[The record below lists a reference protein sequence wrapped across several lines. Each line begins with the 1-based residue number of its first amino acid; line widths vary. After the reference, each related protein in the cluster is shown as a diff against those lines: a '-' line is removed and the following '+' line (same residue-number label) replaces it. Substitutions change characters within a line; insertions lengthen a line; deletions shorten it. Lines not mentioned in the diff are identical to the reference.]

1 MSKFIPGICVFTLAA
16 AGLYPQTV
24 STPPAQVIR
33 TSAIVGLAEGQT
45 AQLNALNPGVVPPA
59 AGAVCTGLLTILDG
73 QGVLL
78 KSKTVS
84 VPSGASHVHGCGQRG
99 RPGADSRRAARNS
112 RDGHGAAG
120 PASGR
125 SYASGNAAVQA
136 DRESGNLRHAE
147 RADTGDAGR
156 SAPRSQSG
164 SHHDPANTGASR
176 AITRRFGQP
185 CYPRWNE
192 AADLLGYPRQE
203 VRAGI
208 ADEG

>member
-84 VPSGASHVHGCGQRG
+84 VPPGASMSMNVDSVADLALTADER
-99 RPGADSRRAARNS
+99 REIRATVTVPPVLPPAGATP
-112 RDGHGAAG
+112 
-120 PASGR
+120 PATPPCKLIGNLEIFDTLSGR
-125 SYASGNAAVQA
+125 TLVTLGVVHHVPNPAATTTPPTPA
-136 DRESGNLRHAE
+136 
-147 RADTGDAGR
+147 
-156 SAPRSQSG
+156 AP
-164 SHHDPANTGASR
+164 
-176 AITRRFGQP
+176 
-185 CYPRWNE
+185 
-192 AADLLGYPRQE
+192 
-203 VRAGI
+203 
-208 ADEG
+208 